1 MKLTMNKNSLFAI
14 LLRSPW
20 WVSGGIAAALY
31 AVARLLLPEEFG
43 LYALFLALPFLVI
56 AVYVGWQALRAPSE
70 AGIAVTL
77 DALRSM
83 AWKEF
88 SAAVEEAFR
97 RDGYGVT
104 RVEAAAVDFQLTKS
118 GRVSV
123 VGCKRWKVARTGIE
137 PLREL
142 DAARQACDAPE
153 CIYISAGEVSENAR
167 AFAAEKLIRLLHGA
181 ELVRL
186 FAGRLPKS

>member
-142 DAARQACDAPE
+142 DAARQACDAHE
-153 CIYISAGEVSENAR
+153 CIYIAAGEVSENAR